1 MIDVLGPEK
10 RRRRTTQEKIAIVQ
24 QSFEP
29 GMTVSLVARQH
40 GVAASQLFLWR
51 KQYQEGSLTA
61 VAAGEQVVPA
71 SELAAAMK
79 QIKELQ
85 RLLGKKTMEN
95 ELLKEA
101 VEYGRGKKVDSARAL
116 IARGWGVSLVSRCL
130 RVSRAQLHV
139 ILRRT
144 DDWKDGRRSRH
155 SDDTD
160 VLLRIHHV
168 IGELP
173 TYGYRRVWALLRRQA
188 ELDGMPAINAKRVY
202 RIMRQNALLL
212 ERKTAVPPSKR
223 AHTGKVAVKESNQRW
238 CSDGFEFRCDNGEK
252 LRVTFALD
260 CCDREALHWAV
271 TTGGFDSETVQDV
284 MLGAVERRFG
294 NELPASP
301 VEWLTDNGSC
311 YRANETRQFARMLG
325 LEPKNTAV
333 RSPESNGIAESF
345 VKTIKRDYISIM
357 PKPDGLTA
365 AKNLAEAFEHYN
377 EWHPHSALGY
387 RSPREYLWQPAS
399 YFSGASNT
407 RREVLLLW
415 PQESR
420 SFLPLNLLLP

>member
-144 DDWKDGRRSRH
+144 DDWMDGRRSRH
-155 SDDTD
+155 TDDTD

-212 ERKTAVPPSKR
+212 ERKPAVPPSKR
-223 AHTGKVAVKESNQRW
+223 AHTGRVAVKESNQRW
-238 CSDGFEFRCDNGEK
+238 CSDGFEFCCDNGER

-260 CCDREALHWAV
+260 CSDREALHWAV
-271 TTGGFDSETVQDV
+271 TTGGFNSETVQDV

-294 NELPASP
+294 NDLPSSP

-325 LEPKNTAV
+325 LEPKSTAV
-333 RSPESNGIAESF
+333 RSTESNGIAESF

-387 RSPREYLWQPAS
+387 RSPREYLRQRACNGLS
-399 YFSGASNT
+399 DN
-407 RREVLLLW
+407 RCLEI
-415 PQESR
+415 
-420 SFLPLNLLLP
+420 

>member
-61 VAAGEQVVPA
+61 VAAGKQVVPA

-144 DDWKDGRRSRH
+144 DDWMDGRRSRH
-155 SDDTD
+155 TDDTD

-212 ERKTAVPPSKR
+212 ERKPAVPPSKR
-223 AHTGKVAVKESNQRW
+223 AHTGRVAVKESNQRW

-271 TTGGFDSETVQDV
+271 TTGGFNSETVQDV

-325 LEPKNTAV
+325 LEPKSTAV

-345 VKTIKRDYISIM
+345 VKTIKRDYISVM

-387 RSPREYLWQPAS
+387 RSPREYLRQQ
-399 YFSGASNT
+399 ASNGLSDN
-407 RREVLLLW
+407 RCLEI
-415 PQESR
+415 
-420 SFLPLNLLLP
+420 

>member
-1 MIDVLGPEK
+1 
-10 RRRRTTQEKIAIVQ
+10 RTTQEKIAIVQ

-188 ELDGMPAINAKRVY
+188 ELDGMPAINAKRIY

-212 ERKTAVPPSKR
+212 ERKPAVPPSKR
-223 AHTGKVAVKESNQRW
+223 AHTGRVAVKESNQRW

-271 TTGGFDSETVQDV
+271 TTGGFNSETVQDV

-345 VKTIKRDYISIM
+345 VKTIKRDYISVM

-387 RSPREYLWQPAS
+387 RSPREYLRQQ
-399 YFSGASNT
+399 ASNGLSDN
-407 RREVLLLW
+407 RCLEI
-415 PQESR
+415 
-420 SFLPLNLLLP
+420 

>member
-1 MIDVLGPEK
+1 MS
-10 RRRRTTQEKIAIVQ
+10 RQEKIAIVQ

-71 SELAAAMK
+71 SELAASMK

-130 RVSRAQLHV
+130 RVSRAQLRV

-144 DDWKDGRRSRH
+144 DDWMDGRRSRH
-155 SDDTD
+155 TDDTD

-202 RIMRQNALLL
+202 RIMRQNVLLL
-212 ERKTAVPPSKR
+212 ERKPAVPPSKR
-223 AHTGKVAVKESNQRW
+223 AHTGRVAVKESNQRW

-271 TTGGFDSETVQDV
+271 TTGGFNSETVQDV

-325 LEPKNTAV
+325 LEPKSTAV

-387 RSPREYLWQPAS
+387 RSPREYLRQQ
-399 YFSGASNT
+399 ASNGLSDN
-407 RREVLLLW
+407 RCLEI
-415 PQESR
+415 
-420 SFLPLNLLLP
+420 

>member
-116 IARGWGVSLVSRCL
+116 IARRWGVSLVSRCL

-144 DDWKDGRRSRH
+144 DDWMDGRRSRH
-155 SDDTD
+155 TDDTD

-188 ELDGMPAINAKRVY
+188 ELDGMSAINAKRVY

-212 ERKTAVPPSKR
+212 ERKPAVPPSKR
-223 AHTGKVAVKESNQRW
+223 AHTGRVAVKESNQRW

-271 TTGGFDSETVQDV
+271 TTGGFNSETVQDV

-311 YRANETRQFARMLG
+311 YRANETRQFARILG
-325 LEPKNTAV
+325 LEPKSTAV

-345 VKTIKRDYISIM
+345 VKTIKRDYISVM

-387 RSPREYLWQPAS
+387 RSPREYLRQQ
-399 YFSGASNT
+399 ASNGLSDN
-407 RREVLLLW
+407 RCLEI
-415 PQESR
+415 
-420 SFLPLNLLLP
+420 

>member
-311 YRANETRQFARMLG
+311 YRANETRQFARILG

-387 RSPREYLWQPAS
+387 RSPREYLRQQV
-399 YFSGASNT
+399 SNGLSDN
-407 RREVLLLW
+407 RCLEI
-415 PQESR
+415 
-420 SFLPLNLLLP
+420 

>member
-144 DDWKDGRRSRH
+144 DDWMDGRRSRH
-155 SDDTD
+155 TDDTD

-212 ERKTAVPPSKR
+212 ERKPAVPSKR
-223 AHTGKVAVKESNQRW
+223 AHTGRVAVKESNQRW

-271 TTGGFDSETVQDV
+271 TTGGFNSETVQDV

-325 LEPKNTAV
+325 LEPKSTAV

-345 VKTIKRDYISIM
+345 VKTIKRDYISVM

-387 RSPREYLWQPAS
+387 RSPREYLRQQ
-399 YFSGASNT
+399 ASNGLSDN
-407 RREVLLLW
+407 RCLEI
-415 PQESR
+415 
-420 SFLPLNLLLP
+420 

>member
-1 MIDVLGPEK
+1 MIVLILVFRLVIGEQMIDVLGPEK

-101 VEYGRGKKVDSARAL
+101 VEYGRAKGVDSARAL

-144 DDWKDGRRSRH
+144 DDWMDGRRSRH
-155 SDDTD
+155 TDDTD

-212 ERKTAVPPSKR
+212 ERKPAVPPSKR
-223 AHTGKVAVKESNQRW
+223 AHTGRVAVKESNQRW
-238 CSDGFEFRCDNGEK
+238 CSDGFEFCCDNGER

-271 TTGGFDSETVQDV
+271 TTGGFNSETVQDV

-294 NELPASP
+294 NDLPSSP

-357 PKPDGLTA
+357 SKPDGLTA

-387 RSPREYLWQPAS
+387 RSPREYLRQRACNGLS
-399 YFSGASNT
+399 DN
-407 RREVLLLW
+407 RCLEI
-415 PQESR
+415 
-420 SFLPLNLLLP
+420 

>member
-212 ERKTAVPPSKR
+212 ERKPAVPPSKR
-223 AHTGKVAVKESNQRW
+223 AHTGRVAVKESNQRW
-238 CSDGFEFRCDNGEK
+238 CSDGFEFCYDNGER

-271 TTGGFDSETVQDV
+271 TTGGFNSETVQDV

-311 YRANETRQFARMLG
+311 YRANETRQFARILG

-345 VKTIKRDYISIM
+345 VKTIKRDYISVM

-387 RSPREYLWQPAS
+387 RSPREYLRQQ
-399 YFSGASNT
+399 ASNGLSDN
-407 RREVLLLW
+407 RCLEI
-415 PQESR
+415 
-420 SFLPLNLLLP
+420 

>member
-71 SELAAAMK
+71 SELAVAMK

-116 IARGWGVSLVSRCL
+116 IARGWGVSFVSRCL

-139 ILRRT
+139 ILRRA

-155 SDDTD
+155 TDDTD
-160 VLLRIHHV
+160 VLRRIHHV

-173 TYGYRRVWALLRRQA
+173 TYGYRRVWALLRRQT
-188 ELDGMPAINAKRVY
+188 ELDGMPAINAKRIY

-212 ERKTAVPPSKR
+212 ERKPAVPPSKR
-223 AHTGKVAVKESNQRW
+223 AHTGRVAVKESNQRW

-271 TTGGFDSETVQDV
+271 TTGGFNSETVQDV

-345 VKTIKRDYISIM
+345 VKTIKRDYISII

-387 RSPREYLWQPAS
+387 RSPREYLRQRACNGLS
-399 YFSGASNT
+399 DN
-407 RREVLLLW
+407 RCLEI
-415 PQESR
+415 
-420 SFLPLNLLLP
+420 

>member
-1 MIDVLGPEK
+1 
-10 RRRRTTQEKIAIVQ
+10 
-24 QSFEP
+24 

-387 RSPREYLWQPAS
+387 RSPREYLRQQ
-399 YFSGASNT
+399 ASNGLSDN
-407 RREVLLLW
+407 RCLEI
-415 PQESR
+415 
-420 SFLPLNLLLP
+420 

>member
-1 MIDVLGPEK
+1 MIVLILVFRLVIGEQMIDVLGPEK

-188 ELDGMPAINAKRVY
+188 ELDGMPAINAKRIY

-212 ERKTAVPPSKR
+212 ERKPAVPPSKR
-223 AHTGKVAVKESNQRW
+223 AHTGRVAVKESNQRW

-271 TTGGFDSETVQDV
+271 TTGGFNSETVQDV

-345 VKTIKRDYISIM
+345 VKTIKRDYISVM

-387 RSPREYLWQPAS
+387 RSPREYLRQQ
-399 YFSGASNT
+399 ASNG
-407 RREVLLLW
+407 L
-415 PQESR
+415 S
-420 SFLPLNLLLP
+420 

>member
-101 VEYGRGKKVDSARAL
+101 VEYGHAKKLDSARAL

-387 RSPREYLWQPAS
+387 R
-399 YFSGASNT
+399 
-407 RREVLLLW
+407 
-415 PQESR
+415 
-420 SFLPLNLLLP
+420 

>member
-345 VKTIKRDYISIM
+345 VKTIKRDYISII

-387 RSPREYLWQPAS
+387 RSPREYLRQQ
-399 YFSGASNT
+399 ASNGLSDN
-407 RREVLLLW
+407 RCLEI
-415 PQESR
+415 
-420 SFLPLNLLLP
+420 

>member
-101 VEYGRGKKVDSARAL
+101 VEYGRAKKLDSARAL

-311 YRANETRQFARMLG
+311 YRANETRQFARILG

-377 EWHPHSALGY
+377 EWHPHSAL
-387 RSPREYLWQPAS
+387 
-399 YFSGASNT
+399 
-407 RREVLLLW
+407 
-415 PQESR
+415 
-420 SFLPLNLLLP
+420 

>member
-139 ILRRT
+139 ILRRA

-387 RSPREYLWQPAS
+387 RSPREYLRQQ
-399 YFSGASNT
+399 ASNGLSDN
-407 RREVLLLW
+407 RCLEI
-415 PQESR
+415 
-420 SFLPLNLLLP
+420 

>member
-116 IARGWGVSLVSRCL
+116 IARGWGVSFVSRCL

-139 ILRRT
+139 ILRRA

-155 SDDTD
+155 TDDTD
-160 VLLRIHHV
+160 VLRRIHHV

-188 ELDGMPAINAKRVY
+188 ELDGMPAINAKRIY

-223 AHTGKVAVKESNQRW
+223 AHTGRVAVKESNQRW

-271 TTGGFDSETVQDV
+271 TTGGFNSETVQDV

-294 NELPASP
+294 NDLPSSP

-387 RSPREYLWQPAS
+387 RSPREYLRQR
-399 YFSGASNT
+399 ASNGLSDD
-407 RREVLLLW
+407 RCLEI
-415 PQESR
+415 
-420 SFLPLNLLLP
+420 

>member
-61 VAAGEQVVPA
+61 VAAGEQIVPA

-116 IARGWGVSLVSRCL
+116 IARGWGVSFVSRCL

-139 ILRRT
+139 ILRRA

-155 SDDTD
+155 TDDTD
-160 VLLRIHHV
+160 VLRRIHHV

-173 TYGYRRVWALLRRQA
+173 TYGYRRVWALLRRQT
-188 ELDGMPAINAKRVY
+188 ELEGMPAINAKRIY

-223 AHTGKVAVKESNQRW
+223 AHTGRVAVKESNQRW

-271 TTGGFDSETVQDV
+271 TTGGFNSETVQDV
-284 MLGAVERRFG
+284 MPGAVERRFG

-345 VKTIKRDYISIM
+345 VKTIKRDYISVM

-387 RSPREYLWQPAS
+387 RSPREYLRQRACNGLS
-399 YFSGASNT
+399 DN
-407 RREVLLLW
+407 RCLEI
-415 PQESR
+415 
-420 SFLPLNLLLP
+420 

>member
-212 ERKTAVPPSKR
+212 ERKPAVPPSKR

-387 RSPREYLWQPAS
+387 RSPREYLRQQ
-399 YFSGASNT
+399 ASNGLSDN
-407 RREVLLLW
+407 RCLEI
-415 PQESR
+415 
-420 SFLPLNLLLP
+420 

>member
-1 MIDVLGPEK
+1 MNNFESLP
-10 RRRRTTQEKIAIVQ
+10 TQEKIAIVQ

-325 LEPKNTAV
+325 LEPKSTAV

-345 VKTIKRDYISIM
+345 VKTIKRDYISVM

-387 RSPREYLWQPAS
+387 RSPREYLRQQ
-399 YFSGASNT
+399 ASNGLSDN
-407 RREVLLLW
+407 RCLEI
-415 PQESR
+415 
-420 SFLPLNLLLP
+420 

>member
-1 MIDVLGPEK
+1 MIVLILVFRLVIGEQMIDVLGPEK

-71 SELAAAMK
+71 SELAAAIK

-212 ERKTAVPPSKR
+212 ERKPAVPPSKR
-223 AHTGKVAVKESNQRW
+223 AHTGKVAVKESNQQW

-301 VEWLTDNGSC
+301 VEWLTDNGLC

-387 RSPREYLWQPAS
+387 RSPREYLRQR
-399 YFSGASNT
+399 ASNGLSDD
-407 RREVLLLW
+407 RCLEI
-415 PQESR
+415 
-420 SFLPLNLLLP
+420 

>member
-95 ELLKEA
+95 ELLNELLKEA

-144 DDWKDGRRSRH
+144 DDWMDGRRSRH
-155 SDDTD
+155 TDDTD

-212 ERKTAVPPSKR
+212 ERKPAVPPSKR
-223 AHTGKVAVKESNQRW
+223 AHTGRVAVKESNQRW

-271 TTGGFDSETVQDV
+271 TTGGFNSETVQDV

-325 LEPKNTAV
+325 LEPKSTAV

-345 VKTIKRDYISIM
+345 VKTIKRDYISVM

-387 RSPREYLWQPAS
+387 RSPREYLRQQ
-399 YFSGASNT
+399 ASNGLSDN
-407 RREVLLLW
+407 RCLEI
-415 PQESR
+415 
-420 SFLPLNLLLP
+420 

>member
-61 VAAGEQVVPA
+61 VAAGEQVVPS

-116 IARGWGVSLVSRCL
+116 IARGWGVSFVSRCL

-155 SDDTD
+155 TDDTD
-160 VLLRIHHV
+160 VLRRIHHV

-173 TYGYRRVWALLRRQA
+173 TYGYRRVWALLRRQT
-188 ELDGMPAINAKRVY
+188 EPDGMPAINAKRVY

-212 ERKTAVPPSKR
+212 ERKPAVPPSKR
-223 AHTGKVAVKESNQRW
+223 AHTGRVAVKESNQRW

-284 MLGAVERRFG
+284 MLGAVERRFDS
-294 NELPASP
+294 ELPASP

-387 RSPREYLWQPAS
+387 RSPREYLRQR
-399 YFSGASNT
+399 ASNGLSDN
-407 RREVLLLW
+407 RCLEI
-415 PQESR
+415 
-420 SFLPLNLLLP
+420 

>member
-29 GMTVSLVARQH
+29 GMKVSLVARQH

-212 ERKTAVPPSKR
+212 ERKPAVPPSKR
-223 AHTGKVAVKESNQRW
+223 AHTGRVAVKESNQRW
-238 CSDGFEFRCDNGEK
+238 CSDGFEFCCDNGER

-271 TTGGFDSETVQDV
+271 TTGGFNSETVQDV

-294 NELPASP
+294 NDLPSSP

-311 YRANETRQFARMLG
+311 YRANETRQFARILG

-387 RSPREYLWQPAS
+387 RSPREYLRQQ
-399 YFSGASNT
+399 ASNGLSDN
-407 RREVLLLW
+407 RCLEI
-415 PQESR
+415 
-420 SFLPLNLLLP
+420 

>member
-1 MIDVLGPEK
+1 MIVLILVFRLVIGEQMIDVLGPEK

-29 GMTVSLVARQH
+29 GMTVSLVTRQH

-101 VEYGRGKKVDSARAL
+101 FEYGQGKKVDSARAL

-144 DDWKDGRRSRH
+144 DDWMDGRRSRH
-155 SDDTD
+155 TDDTD

-212 ERKTAVPPSKR
+212 ERKPAVPPSKR
-223 AHTGKVAVKESNQRW
+223 AHTGRVAVKESNQRW

-271 TTGGFDSETVQDV
+271 TTGGFNSETVQDV

-325 LEPKNTAV
+325 LEPKSTAV

-345 VKTIKRDYISIM
+345 VKTIKRDYISVM

-387 RSPREYLWQPAS
+387 RSPREYLRQQ
-399 YFSGASNT
+399 ASNGLSDN
-407 RREVLLLW
+407 RCLEI
-415 PQESR
+415 
-420 SFLPLNLLLP
+420 

>member
-1 MIDVLGPEK
+1 MN
-10 RRRRTTQEKIAIVQ
+10 
-24 QSFEP
+24 
-29 GMTVSLVARQH
+29 SLKKP
-40 GVAASQLFLWR
+40 LNM
-51 KQYQEGSLTA
+51 
-61 VAAGEQVVPA
+61 GEQ
-71 SELAAAMK
+71 
-79 QIKELQ
+79 
-85 RLLGKKTMEN
+85 
-95 ELLKEA
+95 
-101 VEYGRGKKVDSARAL
+101 KVDSARAL
-116 IARGWGVSLVSRCL
+116 IARGWGVSFVSRCL

-144 DDWKDGRRSRH
+144 DDWKDGRCSRH
-155 SDDTD
+155 TDDTD
-160 VLLRIHHV
+160 VLRRIHHV

-173 TYGYRRVWALLRRQA
+173 TYGYRRVWALLRRQT
-188 ELDGMPAINAKRVY
+188 EPDGMPAINAKRVY

-212 ERKTAVPPSKR
+212 ERKPAVPPSKR
-223 AHTGKVAVKESNQRW
+223 AHTGRVAVKESNQRW

-294 NELPASP
+294 SELPASP

-387 RSPREYLWQPAS
+387 RSPREYLRQR
-399 YFSGASNT
+399 ASNGLSDN
-407 RREVLLLW
+407 RCLEI
-415 PQESR
+415 
-420 SFLPLNLLLP
+420 

>member
-61 VAAGEQVVPA
+61 VAAGEQIVPA
-71 SELAAAMK
+71 SELAAAIK

-387 RSPREYLWQPAS
+387 RSPREYLRQQ
-399 YFSGASNT
+399 ASNGLSDN
-407 RREVLLLW
+407 RCLEI
-415 PQESR
+415 
-420 SFLPLNLLLP
+420 

>member
-101 VEYGRGKKVDSARAL
+101 VEYGRAKKLDSARAL
-116 IARGWGVSLVSRCL
+116 IARGWGVSFVSRCL

-139 ILRRT
+139 ILRRA

-155 SDDTD
+155 TDDTD
-160 VLLRIHHV
+160 VLRRIHHV

-173 TYGYRRVWALLRRQA
+173 TYGYRRVWALLRRQT

-212 ERKTAVPPSKR
+212 ERKPAVPPSKR
-223 AHTGKVAVKESNQRW
+223 AHTGRVAVKESNQRW

-294 NELPASP
+294 SELPASP

-387 RSPREYLWQPAS
+387 RSPREYLRQWAS
-399 YFSGASNT
+399 DGLSDN
-407 RREVLLLW
+407 
-415 PQESR
+415 
-420 SFLPLNLLLP
+420 

>member
-1 MIDVLGPEK
+1 MIVLILVFRLVIGEQMIDVLGPEK

-311 YRANETRQFARMLG
+311 YRANETRQFARILG

-387 RSPREYLWQPAS
+387 RSPREYLRQ
-399 YFSGASNT
+399 
-407 RREVLLLW
+407 
-415 PQESR
+415 Q
-420 SFLPLNLLLP
+420 

>member
-95 ELLKEA
+95 EILKEA
-101 VEYGRGKKVDSARAL
+101 VEYGRAKKLDSARAL

-212 ERKTAVPPSKR
+212 ERKPAVPPSKR

-345 VKTIKRDYISIM
+345 VKTIKRDYISVM

-387 RSPREYLWQPAS
+387 R
-399 YFSGASNT
+399 
-407 RREVLLLW
+407 
-415 PQESR
+415 
-420 SFLPLNLLLP
+420 

>member
-1 MIDVLGPEK
+1 LGPEK

-173 TYGYRRVWALLRRQA
+173 TYGYRRIWALLRRQA
-188 ELDGMPAINAKRVY
+188 ELDGMPAINAKRIY

-387 RSPREYLWQPAS
+387 RSPREYLRQR
-399 YFSGASNT
+399 ASNGLSDD
-407 RREVLLLW
+407 RCLEI
-415 PQESR
+415 
-420 SFLPLNLLLP
+420 

>member
-144 DDWKDGRRSRH
+144 DDWMDGRRSRH
-155 SDDTD
+155 TDDTD

-212 ERKTAVPPSKR
+212 ERKPAVPPSKR
-223 AHTGKVAVKESNQRW
+223 AHTGRVAVKESNQRW

-271 TTGGFDSETVQDV
+271 TTGGFNSETVQDV

-325 LEPKNTAV
+325 LEPKNTAM

-387 RSPREYLWQPAS
+387 RSPREYLRQQ
-399 YFSGASNT
+399 ASNGLSDN
-407 RREVLLLW
+407 RCLEI
-415 PQESR
+415 
-420 SFLPLNLLLP
+420 

>member
-144 DDWKDGRRSRH
+144 DDWMDGRRSRH
-155 SDDTD
+155 TDDTD

-345 VKTIKRDYISIM
+345 VKTIKRDYISII

-387 RSPREYLWQPAS
+387 RSPREYLRQRACNGLS
-399 YFSGASNT
+399 DN
-407 RREVLLLW
+407 RCLEI
-415 PQESR
+415 
-420 SFLPLNLLLP
+420 

>member
-271 TTGGFDSETVQDV
+271 TTGVFDSETVQDV

-387 RSPREYLWQPAS
+387 RSPREYLRQQ
-399 YFSGASNT
+399 ASNGLSDN
-407 RREVLLLW
+407 RCLEI
-415 PQESR
+415 
-420 SFLPLNLLLP
+420 

>member
-29 GMTVSLVARQH
+29 GMKVSLVARQH

-51 KQYQEGSLTA
+51 KQYREGSLTA

-260 CCDREALHWAV
+260 CCDLEALHWAV

-311 YRANETRQFARMLG
+311 YRANETRQFARILG

-387 RSPREYLWQPAS
+387 RSPREYLRQQ
-399 YFSGASNT
+399 ASNGLSDN
-407 RREVLLLW
+407 RCLEI
-415 PQESR
+415 
-420 SFLPLNLLLP
+420 

>member
-10 RRRRTTQEKIAIVQ
+10 RRRRSVQEKIAIVQ

-71 SELAAAMK
+71 SELASAMK

-101 VEYGRGKKVDSARAL
+101 VEYGRPKKVDSARAL
-116 IARGWGVSLVSRCL
+116 VAGGWRISLVSRCL
-130 RVSRAQLHV
+130 RVSRAQLHAMA
-139 ILRRT
+139 
-144 DDWKDGRRSRH
+144 RRSKGWQDRRCKRKP
-155 SDDTD
+155 DDTEA
-160 VLLRIHHV
+160 LARIHTV
-168 IGELP
+168 IDDLP
-173 TYGYRRVWALLRRQA
+173 TYGYRRVWALLRRQSETDDMA
-188 ELDGMPAINAKRVY
+188 VINAKRVY

-212 ERKTAVPPSKR
+212 ERKSTIPLSKR
-223 AHTGKVAVKESNQRW
+223 AHTGKVAVGESNRRW
-238 CSDGFEFRCDNGEK
+238 CSDGFEFSCDNGEK

-260 CCDREALHWAV
+260 CCDREALHWAAS
-271 TTGGFDSETVQDV
+271 TGGYDSETVQDV

-294 NELPASP
+294 NSLPASP
-301 VEWLTDNGSC
+301 VEWLTDNGSA
-311 YRANETRQFARMLG
+311 YRSHQTRQFARMVG
-325 LEPKNTAV
+325 LEPKHTAV
-333 RSPESNGIAESF
+333 RSPESNGMAESF
-345 VKTIKRDYISIM
+345 VKTMKRDYISIM

-365 AKNLAEAFEHYN
+365 VKNLAEAFEHYN

-387 RSPREYLWQPAS
+387 RSPREYLRRRT
-399 YFSGASNT
+399 SNGLSDKKCL
-407 RREVLLLW
+407 EI
-415 PQESR
+415 
-420 SFLPLNLLLP
+420 

>member
-1 MIDVLGPEK
+1 MIVLILVFRLVIGEQMIDVLGPEK

-301 VEWLTDNGSC
+301 VEWLADNGSC

-345 VKTIKRDYISIM
+345 VKTIKRDYISVM

-387 RSPREYLWQPAS
+387 RSPREYLRQQ
-399 YFSGASNT
+399 ASNGLSDN
-407 RREVLLLW
+407 RCL
-415 PQESR
+415 
-420 SFLPLNLLLP
+420 